1 MDIKDYY
8 KAGFIM
14 RPHGLKGEVT
24 ISLEADSPAD
34 WESIE
39 TVMIDVKGRL
49 LPYFITSVS
58 IKGNKGYLKLDE
70 VDNPEVAGQ
79 LKGCSLFLL
88 KETRPKLERGDFYSD
103 EIIGF
108 EVEDE
113 FLGLLGEVKTIE
125 LAGVTRFIIV
135 NYNGKEVM
143 IPAHQ
148 PLLKSINKSKKKI
161 TVSLPDGFL
170 DI

>member
-1 MDIKDYY
+1 MNLKDYY

-24 ISLEADSPAD
+24 ISLDADSPAE
-34 WESIE
+34 WESVE
-39 TVMIDVKGRL
+39 TVMIEVKGRL
-49 LPYFITSVS
+49 LPYFITSAS
-58 IKGNKGYLKLDE
+58 LKGNKAFLKLED
-70 VDNPEVAGQ
+70 VDTPEVASQ

-88 KETRPKLERGDFYSD
+88 KDSRPKLERGDFYND
-103 EIIGF
+103 EVIGF

-113 FLGLLGEVKTIE
+113 TIGLLGIVEDVE
-125 LAGVTRFIIV
+125 QAGTNRFLIISYQ
-135 NYNGKEVM
+135 NKEVM

-148 PLLKSINKSKKKI
+148 PLLKSMNKSKKKI
-161 TVSLPDGFL
+161 TVNLPEGFL

>member
-1 MDIKDYY
+1 MNLAEYY

-24 ISLEADSPAD
+24 ISVNADSPAD
-34 WESIE
+34 WGSID
-39 TVMIDVKGRL
+39 TVMIELKGRL
-49 LPYFITSVS
+49 LPYFVTSVS
-58 IKGNKGYLKLDE
+58 LKGNKAFLKLED
-70 VDNPEVAGQ
+70 VNTPEVAGQ
-79 LKGCSLFLL
+79 LKGCPFFLL
-88 KETRPKLERGDFYSD
+88 KETRPKLERGDFYND
-103 EIIGF
+103 EVIGF

-113 FLGLLGEVKTIE
+113 TVGLLGTVEDIE
-125 LAGVTRFIIV
+125 QAGPNRFLIIS
-135 NYNGKEVM
+135 YNNKEVM

-161 TVSLPDGFL
+161 TVSLPEGFL

>member
-1 MDIKDYY
+1 MNIKDYY

-24 ISLEADSPAD
+24 ISLDADSPAE

-39 TVMIDVKGRL
+39 TVMIEVRGRL
-49 LPYFITSVS
+49 LPYFVTSTS
-58 IKGNKGYLKLDE
+58 LKGNKAFLKLED
-70 VDNPEVAGQ
+70 VDTPEAAGQ

-88 KETRPKLERGDFYSD
+88 KETRPKLERGDFYND

-108 EVEDE
+108 EVEDDTAGI
-113 FLGLLGEVKTIE
+113 LGTVQDNEQ
-125 LAGVTRFIIV
+125 AGATRFIIV
-135 NYNGKEVM
+135 NYNNKEVM

-148 PLLKSINKSKKKI
+148 PLLKSINKTKKKV